1 MTRIDF
7 HTGVVDKI
15 HYACRLVRKLRL
27 HFPNQQIVLLA
38 QDPAQL
44 AELDMT
50 LWTFSEADF
59 LPHAML
65 DHQLAAHSP
74 ILLTHTMNNS
84 MSGEAI
90 NLLQHQILINLSMN
104 TPDNFSHFERLFEII
119 STNETDKKHGRQRYN
134 FYKQQPYPLSH
145 FVIEQNN

>member
-27 HFPNQQIVLLA
+27 HIPDQQIVLLA

-44 AELDMT
+44 TELDMT

-59 LPHAML
+59 LPHAIVG
-65 DHQLAAHSP
+65 HQLAEYSP
-74 ILLTHTMNNS
+74 ILLTHN
-84 MSGEAI
+84 MSGEAA
-90 NLLQHQILINLSMN
+90 NLLKNQILINLSMN

>member
-27 HFPNQQIVLLA
+27 HIPDQQIVLLA
-38 QDPAQL
+38 QNPAQL

-59 LPHAML
+59 LPHAIVG
-65 DHQLAAHSP
+65 HQLAEHSP
-74 ILLTHTMNNS
+74 ILLIDSARFGDNDALKN
-84 MSGEAI
+84 
-90 NLLQHQILINLSMN
+90 QILINLSMT
-104 TPDNFSHFERLFEII
+104 TPDNFSNFERLFEVI
-119 STNETDKKHGRQRYN
+119 SVDEADKNHGRQRYN
-134 FYKQQPYPLSH
+134 AYKQQAYPLSH